1 MYTIVNFIDKYI
13 VTKEVKDYR
22 GMPIYGTIMGLIMG
36 SIFFV
41 ATGFPVLPLRDTL
54 LLLLSG
60 CLIIWSAAVYFK
72 AISADDASKI
82 ILLFQM
88 TPLMVLLMS
97 YIFLGESISAWQV
110 VGFFLIFASIIGVSD
125 DAHMRGFQLTKTFWL
140 ILLVTFMWALSA
152 ILVSFT
158 ISANSFA
165 EVLSYES
172 WGLGLGGL
180 MLYVFFPQIRNAF
193 NKSIREIRKVILG
206 VMFANEGVFVA
217 GKTMTFFAYSL
228 GPTSLVSVLGGTQV
242 FIGIIYGLILTLFFP
257 HIVKE
262 DISRKM
268 LSRKLVFSL
277 ILFCGLILVSV
288 NG

>member
-1 MYTIVNFIDKYI
+1 MTWIIPALLAPILYTIVNFIDKYI

-97 YIFLGESISAWQV
+97 YIFLGESISAW
-110 VGFFLIFASIIGVSD
+110 
-125 DAHMRGFQLTKTFWL
+125 
-140 ILLVTFMWALSA
+140 
-152 ILVSFT
+152 
-158 ISANSFA
+158 
-165 EVLSYES
+165 
-172 WGLGLGGL
+172 
-180 MLYVFFPQIRNAF
+180 
-193 NKSIREIRKVILG
+193 
-206 VMFANEGVFVA
+206 
-217 GKTMTFFAYSL
+217 
-228 GPTSLVSVLGGTQV
+228 
-242 FIGIIYGLILTLFFP
+242 
-257 HIVKE
+257 
-262 DISRKM
+262 
-268 LSRKLVFSL
+268 
-277 ILFCGLILVSV
+277 
-288 NG
+288 